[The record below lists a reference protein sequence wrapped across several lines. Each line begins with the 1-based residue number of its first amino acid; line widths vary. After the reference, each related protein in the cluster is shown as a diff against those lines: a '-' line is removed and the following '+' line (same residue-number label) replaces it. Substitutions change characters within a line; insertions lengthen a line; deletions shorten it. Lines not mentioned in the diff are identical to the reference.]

1 VLFRSGIGSVA
12 TVLGGATTV
21 RLAVLLYT
29 ATGLVLVLGIGW
41 PGLLAGLLAA
51 PYVVNVVPYLSISDR
66 DCETANAG
74 WRRFLT
80 LNYVTGFLVTQLL
93 IWITLSR

>member
-1 VLFRSGIGSVA
+1 VALYAAAGVVL
-12 TVLGGATTV
+12 LGTGWPA
-21 RLAVLLYT
+21 RLA
-29 ATGLVLVLGIGW
+29 AVLVL
-41 PGLLAGLLAA
+41 
-51 PYVVNVVPYLSISDR
+51 PYVVNILPFRSVSEA

-93 IWITLSR
+93 LWITLRR